1 MTHHEEEALD
11 KSYDAHLMRRLLQYL
26 WPYRLRV
33 LAVMLIIVVASL
45 LQVSSPYLI
54 KVGIDD
60 YIAHKD
66 FAGLNKVVLVY
77 LAIILF
83 GFFLGY
89 VQTYI
94 MQFTGQ
100 KIMVD
105 LRLQIF
111 SHLQTLALAF
121 FDRNPVGRLMT
132 RVTTDVDVL
141 NELFTAGVVTLLG
154 DVLVLLGIVIIMFVL
169 NAKLALVAFSV
180 IPLLFAITI
189 VFKIKA
195 RGSYRGVRTAIARIN
210 AFLQEQIT
218 GMSVVQL
225 FSHERKSFRRFDE
238 INHLHLK
245 ANLDSVLAYSL
256 FYPAVEVVG
265 ALAIALII
273 WYGGGQVLQQELTF
287 GALVAFIQYSEK
299 FFRPIADLSEK
310 YNILQA
316 AMASSERI
324 FKLLDTPPDIRQPE
338 HPVRLQEIRG
348 EIEFRNVWFAY
359 NRLGGASLPSTGA
372 HPHAE
377 DHSHAAGHPQ
387 AAGHLHAAGHPPG
400 HRAAGQAQE
409 WDWVL
414 RDVSFTVKPG
424 ESLAIVGHTG
434 AGKTT
439 LTSLLMR
446 FYDIQEGQILLDGRD
461 IRQLDVRQLRG
472 AFGFVLQDVF
482 LFSGSIASN
491 IRLGTPWITEEAIH
505 RAAQDVNLSE
515 FVEDLS
521 NGFAEEVKERG
532 STLSTG
538 QKQLIAFARALAHD
552 PKNLILDEATSSVDT
567 ETELK
572 IREAIARLMQGR
584 TSIIIAHRL
593 STIQNADR
601 ILVMHKGQVREMGT
615 HQELLAR
622 RGIYYKLY
630 QLQYKEQMPVGSGA

>member
-1 MTHHEEEALD
+1 MTQHHEEEAID
-11 KSYDAHLMRRLLQYL
+11 KAYDAHLMRRLLQYL
-26 WPYRLRV
+26 SPYKLQV
-33 LAVMLIIVVASL
+33 LASMLIIGVASL
-45 LQVSSPYLI
+45 LQVSSPYLTKI
-54 KVGIDD
+54 GIDN
-60 YIAHKD
+60 YIVHRD
-66 FAGLNKVVLVY
+66 LTGLNKVVLIY
-77 LAIILF
+77 LVIILF

-89 VQTYI
+89 LQTYI
-94 MQFTGQ
+94 MQLTGQ
-100 KIMVD
+100 RIMFD

-111 SHLQTLALAF
+111 THLQNLPLSF
-121 FDRNPVGRLMT
+121 FDKNPVGRLMT

-154 DVLVLLGIVIIMFVL
+154 DLLVLLGIVAILFVL

-180 IPLLFAITI
+180 IPLLFLITI

-195 RGSYRGVRTAIARIN
+195 RDSYRRVRTAIARIN
-210 AFLQEQIT
+210 AFLQEQIS
-218 GMSVVQL
+218 GMSIVQL
-225 FSHERKSFRRFDE
+225 FNHEQKSFQRFE
-238 INHLHLK
+238 QINRVHLK
-245 ANLDSVLAYSL
+245 ANLDSVMAYSL
-256 FYPAVEVVG
+256 FYPAVEVVS

-310 YNILQA
+310 YNILQS

-324 FKLLDTPPDIRQPE
+324 FKLLDTSVDIRQPE
-338 HPVRLQEIRG
+338 NPLPLTGIRG

-359 NRLGGASLPSTGA
+359 NKLETKPGASRDPLSANGDA
-372 HPHAE
+372 S
-377 DHSHAAGHPQ
+377 D
-387 AAGHLHAAGHPPG
+387 
-400 HRAAGQAQE
+400 

-414 RDVSFTVKPG
+414 RDVSFRVRPG
-424 ESLAIVGHTG
+424 ESVAIVGHTG

-446 FYDIQEGQILLDGRD
+446 FYDVQRGQILLDGHD
-461 IRQLDVRQLRG
+461 IRQLDLQQLRN

-491 IRLGTPWITEEAIH
+491 IRLGTPWITEEAIY
-505 RAAQDVNLSE
+505 RAAQDVNLDE
-515 FVEDLS
+515 FVEGLS
-521 NGFAEEVKERG
+521 NGLAEEVKERG

-567 ETELK
+567 DTELR
-572 IREAIARLMQGR
+572 IREAIVRLMKGR

-593 STIQNADR
+593 STIQNADK
-601 ILVMHKGQVREMGT
+601 ILVMHKGRVREVGS
-615 HQELLAR
+615 HQELLAK

-630 QLQYKEQMPVGSGA
+630 QLQYKDQALKV

>member
-1 MTHHEEEALD
+1 MSLHHEEEVLD
-11 KSYDAHLMRRLLQYL
+11 KSYDAQLMRRLLHYL
-26 WPYRLRV
+26 APYRLQV
-33 LAVMLIIVVASL
+33 VAAIFIIMVASL
-45 LQVSSPYLI
+45 TQVSSPYLTKI
-54 KVGIDD
+54 GIDN
-60 YIAHKD
+60 YIVHKD
-66 FAGLNKVVLVY
+66 PAGLNKVALVY
-77 LAIILF
+77 LGIILF

-89 VQTYI
+89 IQTYI
-94 MQFTGQ
+94 MQLTGQ
-100 KIMVD
+100 KIMFD

-111 SHLQTLALAF
+111 THLQNLPLSF

-154 DVLVLLGIVIIMFVL
+154 DILVLLGIVAILFVL
-169 NAKLALVAFSV
+169 NVKLALVAFSV
-180 IPLLFAITI
+180 VPLIFLITI
-189 VFKIKA
+189 LFKIKA
-195 RGSYRGVRTAIARIN
+195 RDSYRRVRTAIARIN

-218 GMSVVQL
+218 GMSIVQL
-225 FSHERKSFRRFDE
+225 FSHEQKSFQRFDE
-238 INHLHLK
+238 INRMHLK
-245 ANLDSVLAYSL
+245 ANLDSVMAYSI
-256 FYPAVEVVG
+256 FFPAVEIVG

-273 WYGGGQVLQQELTF
+273 WYGGGQVLHNELSF

-310 YNILQA
+310 YNILQS

-324 FKLLDTPPDIRQPE
+324 FKLLDTPVDIRQPE
-338 HPVRLQEIRG
+338 QPLRLNEIRG

-359 NRLGGASLPSTGA
+359 NRLPAS
-372 HPHAE
+372 
-377 DHSHAAGHPQ
+377 D
-387 AAGHLHAAGHPPG
+387 
-400 HRAAGQAQE
+400 GQEPE
-409 WDWVL
+409 WHWVL
-414 RDVSFTVKPG
+414 RDVSFKVNPG
-424 ESLAIVGHTG
+424 ESVAVVGHTG

-446 FYDIQEGQILLDGRD
+446 FYDVQRGQILLDGHD
-461 IRQLDVRQLRG
+461 IRQLDLRQLRSS
-472 AFGFVLQDVF
+472 FGVVLQDVF

-515 FVEDLS
+515 FVEDLNS
-521 NGFAEEVKERG
+521 GYAEEVKERG

-552 PKNLILDEATSSVDT
+552 PGNLILDEATSSVDT

-572 IREAIARLMQGR
+572 IREAIDRLMKGR

-593 STIQNADR
+593 STIQKADK
-601 ILVMHKGQVREMGT
+601 IIVMHKGQIREIGT
-615 HQELLAR
+615 HQELLTR

-630 QLQYKEQMPVGSGA
+630 QLQYKEQAIESGVASLD

>member
-1 MTHHEEEALD
+1 MTQHHEEEAID
-11 KSYDAHLMRRLLQYL
+11 KAYDAHLMRRLLRYL
-26 WPYRLRV
+26 SPYKLQV
-33 LAVMLIIVVASL
+33 LSSMLVIGVASL
-45 LQVSSPYLI
+45 LQVSSPYLTKI
-54 KVGIDD
+54 GIDS
-60 YIAHKD
+60 YIVHGD
-66 FAGLNKVVLVY
+66 LAGLNKVVLVY

-83 GFFLGY
+83 GFLLGY
-89 VQTYI
+89 LQTYI
-94 MQFTGQ
+94 MQLTGQ
-100 KIMVD
+100 RIMFD
-105 LRLQIF
+105 LRLEIF
-111 SHLQTLALAF
+111 THLQSLPLSF

-154 DVLVLLGIVIIMFVL
+154 DLLVLLGIVAILFVL

-180 IPLLFAITI
+180 VPLLFLITI

-195 RGSYRGVRTAIARIN
+195 RDSYRRVRTAIARIN
-210 AFLQEQIT
+210 AFLQEQIS
-218 GMSVVQL
+218 GMSIVQL
-225 FSHERKSFRRFDE
+225 FNHEQKSFHRFE
-238 INHLHLK
+238 QINRVHLK
-245 ANLDSVLAYSL
+245 ANLDSVMAYSL
-256 FYPAVEVVG
+256 FYPAVEVVS

-273 WYGGGQVLQQELTF
+273 WYGGGQVLQKELTF

-310 YNILQA
+310 YNILQS

-324 FKLLDTPPDIRQPE
+324 FKLLDTPVDIRQPTN
-338 HPVRLQEIRG
+338 PLRLAEIRG

-359 NRLGGASLPSTGA
+359 NKLEAKPFAPPREPSSTNGDGA
-372 HPHAE
+372 
-377 DHSHAAGHPQ
+377 D
-387 AAGHLHAAGHPPG
+387 
-400 HRAAGQAQE
+400 

-414 RDVSFTVKPG
+414 RDVSFRVRPG
-424 ESLAIVGHTG
+424 ESVAIVGHTG

-446 FYDIQEGQILLDGRD
+446 FYDVQRGQILLDGHD
-461 IRQLDVRQLRG
+461 IRELDLRQLRN

-491 IRLGTPWITEEAIH
+491 IRLGTPWITEEAIY
-505 RAAQDVNLSE
+505 RAAQDVNLDE
-515 FVEDLS
+515 FVEGLS
-521 NGFAEEVKERG
+521 NGLAEEVKERG

-567 ETELK
+567 DTELK
-572 IREAIARLMQGR
+572 IRDAIARLMKGR

-593 STIQNADR
+593 STIQNADK
-601 ILVMHKGQVREMGT
+601 ILVMHKGQVREMGS
-615 HQELLAR
+615 HQELLAK

-630 QLQYKEQMPVGSGA
+630 QLQYKDQALKV